1 MVGVQGGSER
11 PSFAGGTVAAVIA
24 HTTSGQI
31 DVFANLVIALS
42 NLCLLNTQKEGR
54 KDERKHA
61 HYYQKRLI
69 MKKKKSFFDCAI
81 RGVLMNCG

>member
-1 MVGVQGGSER
+1 MYREGASFL

-54 KDERKHA
+54 KDQRKHV
-61 HYYQKRLI
+61 HYYQKRLS
-69 MKKKKSFFDCAI
+69 MKKKKSFFDCGI

>member
-11 PSFAGGTVAAVIA
+11 ASFAGGTVAAVIA

-54 KDERKHA
+54 KDQENM
-61 HYYQKRLI
+61 LI
-69 MKKKKSFFDCAI
+69 TI
-81 RGVLMNCG
+81 RRD